1 MTKLTVYQSTDKL
14 WNLNFTDSSDNAY
27 DISGSTIYFTVK
39 EEKTDA
45 ASDTISKSITSHTD
59 AANGESAI
67 ALSDTDLDITSKEY
81 YFQIVLEESDGTK
94 TMILDGI
101 LEVKENMRS

>member
-1 MTKLTVYQSTDKL
+1 MTKLTAYESTDKT
-14 WNLNFTDSSDNAY
+14 WNLNFTDSSDTAY
-27 DISGSTIYFTVK
+27 DITGATIYFTVK

-45 ASDTISKSITSHTD
+45 ATDIISKSITSHTD

-67 ALSDTDLDITSKEY
+67 TLSDTDLDITSKEY

-94 TMILDGI
+94 TMILDG
-101 LEVKENMRS
+101 LLNVKENMRS